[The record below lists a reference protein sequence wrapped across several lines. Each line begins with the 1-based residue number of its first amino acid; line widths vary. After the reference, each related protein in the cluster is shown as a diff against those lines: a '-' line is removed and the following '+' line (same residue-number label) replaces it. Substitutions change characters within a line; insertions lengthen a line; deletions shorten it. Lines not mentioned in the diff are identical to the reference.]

1 LAGNYYGVA
10 YRAEPPALTIRKKV
24 DSVNHLVEASYH
36 IDKAGEARMYEAMRH
51 FWHPV
56 MYASGLGEQP
66 VAVTLLGEQLVVARM
81 AGAPR
86 CFLDLCPHRGTAL
99 SLGQV
104 EGGDQLRCPYHGW
117 TYGPDGV
124 CTSIPS
130 RFGAVIPSRAR
141 TRAFPVQEKNG
152 LIWVALVDDPRLPVP
167 DFPQFSDPAF
177 RTIEVPV
184 YEWHTSA
191 PRRIENYIDVSHL
204 AWVHDG
210 VLGDRNRPEV
220 PDHEVTREDTRIRF
234 VYAGQQESMAI
245 GKNQGLGGGEETFV
259 SALHYSLFIP
269 STVLIEQPMPDGHTY
284 ALFFSVCPAGPT
296 SLLNFTFMA
305 RDYNLDDVETND
317 RTMLDYNELVVTQD
331 RPVVESQR
339 PEQLPFDLSG
349 ELHIRGV
356 DRASLE
362 YRKWLIELTNSL
374 VP

>member
-1 LAGNYYGVA
+1 VGS
-10 YRAEPPALTIRKKV
+10 V
-24 DSVNHLVEASYH
+24 DHLDETSYH
-36 IDKAGEARMYEAMRH
+36 VDKAGEARMYEAMRY

-56 MYASGLGEQP
+56 MYASDLHEQP

-81 AGAPR
+81 AGAAR

-130 RFGAVIPSRAR
+130 RFGSVIPSRAR

-152 LIWVALVDDPRLPVP
+152 LIWVSLVDDPRLPVP
-167 DFPQFSDPAF
+167 EFPQFSDAAF

-184 YEWHTSA
+184 YEWRTSA

-220 PDHEVTREDTRIRF
+220 PDHEVTREDTCIRF
-234 VYAGQQESMAI
+234 VYAGQEESMTI
-245 GKNQGLGGGEETFV
+245 GKNQGLGDGEDTFV
-259 SALHYSLFIP
+259 SALHYFLFMP
-269 STVLIEQPMPDGHTY
+269 STVLINQPMPDDRTY
-284 ALFFSVCPAGPT
+284 ALFFSVCPVGPT

-305 RDYNLDDVETND
+305 RDYMLDDID
-317 RTMLDYNELVVTQD
+317 ASDQIMLDYNELVIRQD
-331 RPVVESQR
+331 HPVVESQR

-362 YRKWLIELTNSL
+362 YRKWLIELTNDL

>member
-1 LAGNYYGVA
+1 VGTVDHLAG
-10 YRAEPPALTIRKKV
+10 
-24 DSVNHLVEASYH
+24 ASHH

-56 MYASGLGEQP
+56 MYASGLRERP
-66 VAVTLLGEQLVVARM
+66 VGVTLLGEQLVVARM

-130 RFGAVIPSRAR
+130 RFGAVIPRRAR

-152 LIWVALVDDPRLPVP
+152 LIWVSLVDDPRLPVP
-167 DFPQFSDPAF
+167 GFPQFSDPAF
-177 RTIEVPV
+177 RTIEVPM
-184 YEWHTSA
+184 YEWRTSA

-220 PDHEVTREDTRIRF
+220 PDHDVTREDTCIRF
-234 VYAGQQESMAI
+234 VYTGQEEPVAI
-245 GKNQGLGGGEETFV
+245 GKNQGLQGLGGGEDTFV
-259 SALHYSLFIP
+259 SALHYSVFMP

-284 ALFFSVCPAGPT
+284 ALFFSVCPVGPT

-305 RDYNLDDVETND
+305 RDYMLEEVEAND
-317 RTMLDYNELVVTQD
+317 RTMLDYNELVITQD

-339 PEQLPFDLSG
+339 PELLPFDLSG

>member
-1 LAGNYYGVA
+1 L
-10 YRAEPPALTIRKKV
+10 
-24 DSVNHLVEASYH
+24 DSVGHLEEISYH
-36 IDKAGEARMYEAMRH
+36 IDEADEARMYQAMRY

-56 MYASGLGEQP
+56 MYASALREQP

-81 AGAPR
+81 AGAAR

-99 SLGQV
+99 SLGEV
-104 EGGDQLRCPYHGW
+104 EGDQLRCPYHGW

-124 CTSIPS
+124 CSSIPS

-152 LIWVALVDDPRLPVP
+152 LIWVSLVDDPKLPVP
-167 DFPQFSDPAF
+167 DFPQFGDPAF
-177 RTIEVPV
+177 RVIEVPV
-184 YEWHTSA
+184 YEWRTSA
-191 PRRIENYIDVSHL
+191 PRRIENFIDVSHL

-210 VLGDRNRPEV
+210 VLGDHNRPEV
-220 PDHEVTREDTRIRF
+220 PDHEVTREDTCIRF
-234 VYAGQQESMAI
+234 VYTGQEESTAI
-245 GKNQGLGGGEETFV
+245 GKNQSLGGEEGTFV
-259 SALHYSLFIP
+259 SALHYFLFMP
-269 STVLIEQPMPDGHTY
+269 NTVLIEQPMPGGHMY
-284 ALFFSVCPAGPT
+284 ALFFSVCPEGPT
-296 SLLNFTFMA
+296 SLRNFTFMA
-305 RDYNLDDVETND
+305 RDYGLDDIEVGD
-317 RTMLDYNELVVTQD
+317 RDMLDYNDLVIGQD

-362 YRKWLIELTNSL
+362 YRKWLIEQTNNL